1 MFTVNFEGTE
11 VFMKPI
17 EIERIVIPE
26 FKILSCF
33 RRNDRQL
40 EASAFILQEN
50 TSLRFS
56 LEIPGY
62 LGRCGYVL

>member
-26 FKILSCF
+26 FKILELLPAERSP
-33 RRNDRQL
+33 
-40 EASAFILQEN
+40 
-50 TSLRFS
+50 T
-56 LEIPGY
+56 
-62 LGRCGYVL
+62 